1 MLFQILYLYTLLIA
15 LIAQNDKQNNFHSN
29 QNPLKNENLNNEK
42 IQQPVIGILTL
53 PSGFQKYDHSSFSYI
68 YASYVQYFQQTGA
81 LIIPLKYTS
90 SLKFLKN
97 KMDQINGLVIPGGGA
112 NLMYRNNE
120 SGDKEFTK
128 FAEVGEFL
136 ISVAKQLNNEG
147 KYFPV
152 WGTCLGFELL
162 VLSFTKTEIRD
173 QFQGENHLGGFFLSQ
188 NNTQKSRLFNNIS
201 QQLKQQ
207 IKHSQQVFY
216 FNHKYGFKVNKFIGN
231 GVLKNQFIPLAY
243 SLDLSGKK
251 FVAIAEAKQYPFYGI
266 QFHPE
271 KLQFEW
277 SQQST
282 DQQSQM
288 NEISIVKYFSEF
300 FYQECLK
307 NNSNFKN
314 KQSLNRLLIQNYK
327 VIYTKGQEFGFY
339 IFNNKGKDTFKIKI
353 MCAFAYI
360 LGYRQKEQENSQ
372 GYKSTTSKQY
382 NRINEDH
389 CDEEALVERT
399 PQPKPAEE
407 VNSEK
412 DTLIK
417 DQQKEIDRLMRQLT
431 DFKKREQK
439 NVAEI
444 QYLKTKITS
453 STVGTS
459 SNPSN
464 NQTSDLITDK
474 GFTDL
479 LDEASQNLKDNDD
492 IDEDEL
498 SKQIDQSLL

>member
-339 IFNNKGKDTFKIKI
+339 IFNNKGKDTFKIKSNTTYENEVI
-353 MCAFAYI
+353 IEEQAEIENKTNTNQIEQQQNEEKSNNNQNNKIETQKDDDDSKINDNNHYQNNSFKQEI
-360 LGYRQKEQENSQ
+360 L
-372 GYKSTTSKQY
+372 Y
-382 NRINEDH
+382 NDINI
-389 CDEEALVERT
+389 
-399 PQPKPAEE
+399 
-407 VNSEK
+407 
-412 DTLIK
+412 LIK
-417 DQQKEIDRLMRQLT
+417 ILLYLLITLLLLLLIYTQIDKLSIQQNNKNYPQL
-431 DFKKREQK
+431 KKNK
-439 NVAEI
+439 
-444 QYLKTKITS
+444 
-453 STVGTS
+453 
-459 SNPSN
+459 N
-464 NQTSDLITDK
+464 NQKIQVK
-474 GFTDL
+474 K
-479 LDEASQNLKDNDD
+479 E
-492 IDEDEL
+492 
-498 SKQIDQSLL
+498 

>member
-1 MLFQILYLYTLLIA
+1 MEL
-15 LIAQNDKQNNFHSN
+15 
-29 QNPLKNENLNNEK
+29 
-42 IQQPVIGILTL
+42 LTL
-53 PSGFQKYDHSSFSYI
+53 
-68 YASYVQYFQQTGA
+68 
-81 LIIPLKYTS
+81 
-90 SLKFLKN
+90 
-97 KMDQINGLVIPGGGA
+97 
-112 NLMYRNNE
+112 
-120 SGDKEFTK
+120 
-128 FAEVGEFL
+128 
-136 ISVAKQLNNEG
+136 
-147 KYFPV
+147 
-152 WGTCLGFELL
+152 
-162 VLSFTKTEIRD
+162 
-173 QFQGENHLGGFFLSQ
+173 FF
-188 NNTQKSRLFNNIS
+188 
-201 QQLKQQ
+201 
-207 IKHSQQVFY
+207 
-216 FNHKYGFKVNKFIGN
+216 
-231 GVLKNQFIPLAY
+231 
-243 SLDLSGKK
+243 
-251 FVAIAEAKQYPFYGI
+251 
-266 QFHPE
+266 
-271 KLQFEW
+271 
-277 SQQST
+277 
-282 DQQSQM
+282 
-288 NEISIVKYFSEF
+288 IV
-300 FYQECLK
+300 
-307 NNSNFKN
+307 
-314 KQSLNRLLIQNYK
+314 
-327 VIYTKGQEFGFY
+327 V
-339 IFNNKGKDTFKIKI
+339 